1 MLEGF
6 TEDELFNM
14 AYDCQKKYEKKE
26 IETLKKAL
34 TGEITSSAQMVEA
47 LEDLNREYL
56 DEAADYEDFTSD
68 LNPCTITYYEN
79 AEERGEGVIEVTYA
93 ILRMFGFIDDLTNRL
108 VYKNEKGQICDE
120 NGILLSKDLEHRV
133 FEVIKGGKQDN

>member
-1 MLEGF
+1 MSYS
-6 TEDELFNM
+6 TWPAIARRSTKRKRPNP
-14 AYDCQKKYEKKE
+14 Q
-26 IETLKKAL
+26 KAL

>member
-1 MLEGF
+1 
-6 TEDELFNM
+6 
-14 AYDCQKKYEKKE
+14 
-26 IETLKKAL
+26 
-34 TGEITSSAQMVEA
+34 MVEA

-68 LNPCTITYYEN
+68 LNSCTITYYEN
-79 AEERGEGVIEVTYA
+79 AEERGEGVIEATYA
-93 ILRMFGFIDDLTNRL
+93 ILRMFGFFDELANRL

>member
-1 MLEGF
+1 MPE
-6 TEDELFNM
+6 EVR
-14 AYDCQKKYEKKE
+14 KE
-26 IETLKKAL
+26 RDRNPQKAL
-34 TGEITSSAQMVEA
+34 TGEITSNAQMVEA

-68 LNPCTITYYEN
+68 LNRCTITYYEN
-79 AEERGEGVIEVTYA
+79 AEERGEGVIEATYA
-93 ILRMFGFIDDLTNRL
+93 ILRMFGFFDELANRL

>member
-1 MLEGF
+1 MSYS
-6 TEDELFNM
+6 TWPAIARRSTKRKRPNP
-14 AYDCQKKYEKKE
+14 Q
-26 IETLKKAL
+26 KAL
-34 TGEITSSAQMVEA
+34 TGEITSNAQMVEA

-56 DEAADYEDFTSD
+56 DEAADFEDFTSD

>member
-1 MLEGF
+1 MGYQNFRIMLEGF

-34 TGEITSSAQMVEA
+34 TGEITSNAQMVEA

-68 LNPCTITYYEN
+68 LNP
-79 AEERGEGVIEVTYA
+79 
-93 ILRMFGFIDDLTNRL
+93 
-108 VYKNEKGQICDE
+108 
-120 NGILLSKDLEHRV
+120 LL
-133 FEVIKGGKQDN
+133 IK

>member
-1 MLEGF
+1 MSYS
-6 TEDELFNM
+6 TWPAIARRSTKRKRPNP
-14 AYDCQKKYEKKE
+14 Q
-26 IETLKKAL
+26 KAL
-34 TGEITSSAQMVEA
+34 TGEITSNAQMVEA

-56 DEAADYEDFTSD
+56 DEAADFEDFTSD

-79 AEERGEGVIEVTYA
+79 AEERGEGVIEATYV
-93 ILRMFGFIDDLTNRL
+93 ILRMFGFFDELANRL
-108 VYKNEKGQICDE
+108 VYKNENGHICDE

>member
-1 MLEGF
+1 MSYS
-6 TEDELFNM
+6 TWPAIARRSTKRKRPNP
-14 AYDCQKKYEKKE
+14 Q
-26 IETLKKAL
+26 KAL
-34 TGEITSSAQMVEA
+34 TGEITSNAQMVEA

>member
-1 MLEGF
+1 MSYS
-6 TEDELFNM
+6 TWPAIARRSTKRKRPNP
-14 AYDCQKKYEKKE
+14 Q
-26 IETLKKAL
+26 KAL
-34 TGEITSSAQMVEA
+34 TGEITSNAQLVEA
-47 LEDLNREYL
+47 QEDLNREYL
-56 DEAADYEDFTSD
+56 DEAADFEDFTSD

-79 AEERGEGVIEVTYA
+79 AEERGEGVIEATYV
-93 ILRMFGFIDDLTNRL
+93 ILRMFGFFDELANRL